1 MDNRMTLGM
10 TLVADAMAWGL
21 ALLQALLYLALA
33 PLLVGWIRKV
43 KAALQNRRGA
53 SLWQPYRDLYKL
65 FAKETRMA
73 HSASLLFRAA
83 PYIVFVATWLA
94 AAAVP
99 LIASDL
105 PTAAI
110 ADVIVIAGLL
120 ALARFFLALA
130 GMDVGTAFGGMG
142 ASREML
148 VSALAEPAMLMA
160 VFTLSMTA
168 HSTNLAS
175 VVNFQLDN
183 GIILRPSFV
192 FALAG
197 LVLVAVAET
206 GRIPVDNPTTHLE
219 LTMIHEAMIL
229 EYSGRH
235 LALMEWAAQLKLLLY
250 GALLANVFFPW
261 GIAQGFGFAA
271 LAAGFCIVMLKLAV
285 LAAALAVSETVLA
298 KMRLFRA
305 PAFLNLALLLALLG
319 LLSHVILEVG

>member
-1 MDNRMTLGM
+1 MMLN
-10 TLVADAMAWGL
+10 AWGL
-21 ALLQALLYLALA
+21 ALLQAVLYVAMA
-33 PLLVGWIRKV
+33 PLLAGWVRKV
-43 KAALQNRRGA
+43 KARLQNRRGA

-65 FAKETRMA
+65 FVKEARMA
-73 HSASLLFRAA
+73 HTASLLFRAA

-94 AAAVP
+94 VAAVP
-99 LIASDL
+99 LVTTSL

-142 ASREML
+142 ASREMF

-160 VFTLSMTA
+160 VFTLAMSA

-175 VVNFQLDN
+175 VVEYQLF
-183 GIILRPSFV
+183 GETVLRPSYM

-206 GRIPVDNPTTHLE
+206 GRIPVDNPNTHLE

-235 LALMEWAAQLKLLLY
+235 LALMEWAAQLKLMLY
-250 GALLANVFFPW
+250 GVLLVNVFFPW
-261 GIAQGFGFAA
+261 GIAQGTNPAMLGMALLLVVVKLALLGVA
-271 LAAGFCIVMLKLAV
+271 LAL
-285 LAAALAVSETVLA
+285 SETVLA
-298 KMRLFRA
+298 KMRVFRV

-319 LLSHVILEVG
+319 LLSHVILEVGA